1 MKITIQDE
9 DTTVSID
16 NHFEVTTAS
25 EARELCVSALLA
37 MTYHPESLASVFPT
51 EEDVEDA
58 ILEGVKESLEY
69 AADSI

>member
-9 DTTVSID
+9 DLTVSID

-69 AADSI
+69 AAGSI

>member
-16 NHFEVTTAS
+16 NHFEVTTAT

-37 MTYHPESLASVFPT
+37 MKYHPEPLASAFPT
-51 EEDVEDA
+51 EEDIDDA
-58 ILEGVKESLEY
+58 IRDGVKESLEH

>member
-1 MKITIQDE
+1 MKVTIQDE
-9 DTTVSID
+9 DITVSID
-16 NHFEVTTAS
+16 NHFEVTTAT

-69 AADSI
+69 AAGSI

>member
-1 MKITIQDE
+1 MKVTIQDE
-9 DTTVSID
+9 DLTVSID
-16 NHFEVTTAS
+16 NHFEVTTAT
-25 EARELCVSALLA
+25 EARDLCVSALLA

-69 AADSI
+69 AAGSI

>member
-9 DTTVSID
+9 DLTVSID
-16 NHFEVTTAS
+16 NHFKVTTAT
-25 EARELCVSALLA
+25 EARDLCVSALLA

-51 EEDVEDA
+51 EEDVDDA

-69 AADSI
+69 AAGSI

>member
-9 DTTVSID
+9 DLTVSID
-16 NHFEVTTAS
+16 NHFEVTTAT
-25 EARELCVSALLA
+25 EARDLCVSALLA

-51 EEDVEDA
+51 EEDVDDA

-69 AADSI
+69 AAGSI

>member
-1 MKITIQDE
+1 MKVTIQDE
-9 DTTVSID
+9 DLTVSID

-37 MTYHPESLASVFPT
+37 MKYHPEPLASAFPT